1 MNKILFEKVNAKC
14 KDRGL
19 SEKYLK
25 AITEKLGGSIEDDST
40 DEAAI
45 EKAANQIAEVAAETQ
60 SEATRWASKKDP
72 EKGKGKE
79 KEDDPKPKE
88 EKEGKNNDSGKAP
101 IDEVKALKDK
111 LAELEGKAT
120 KAEREAAIKA
130 AQAKHKIPDWRM
142 KGVMVPDDQDPDTYL
157 AEIKQDLIAQ
167 KLVPGDA
174 EGVKAATEKQVDQ
187 AADALLES
195 ITVK

>member
-1 MNKILFEKVNAKC
+1 
-14 KDRGL
+14 
-19 SEKYLK
+19 
-25 AITEKLGGSIEDDST
+25 
-40 DEAAI
+40 
-45 EKAANQIAEVAAETQ
+45 
-60 SEATRWASKKDP
+60 
-72 EKGKGKE
+72 
-79 KEDDPKPKE
+79 
-88 EKEGKNNDSGKAP
+88 
-101 IDEVKALKDK
+101 
-111 LAELEGKAT
+111 
-120 KAEREAAIKA
+120 
-130 AQAKHKIPDWRM
+130 PDWRM